1 MNKKAGI
8 ISALAIIIVG
18 LAACLGLVLNKTSKN
33 TVISQAKVT
42 QKNKQKT
49 IKKIKIGLPTIF
61 IHGYGSSYH
70 AEEHMVN
77 AAVQAGVT
85 NSKNV
90 IRADVAS
97 SGQVKLIGSFSKD
110 AKNPIVEV
118 NLEQGYGDAQDVRNV
133 LEALQNKYSFK
144 EVNLVGHSYGNLM
157 VANYINDNYQIK
169 TLPTI
174 NKVVSIA
181 GHYNG
186 WLGEEE
192 ASTSPIKNKKTGE
205 PEKFSSSF
213 KQLLTLRQH
222 YPKQIQVLNMYGD
235 LEDGS
240 KSDGSVAVSS
250 AQSYKYLI
258 NGRAKSYREIEF
270 TGKNAQHS
278 RLHRNSQVDKALI
291 EFLWNK

>member
-33 TVISQAKVT
+33 SMISQAKVS
-42 QKNKQKT
+42 QKNKT

-77 AAVQAGVT
+77 AAVAAGVT
-85 NSKNV
+85 NFKNV

-97 SGQVKLIGSFSKD
+97 SGQVKLIGDFSKD
-110 AKNPIVEV
+110 VENPIVEV

-133 LEALQNKYSFK
+133 LEALQNKYNFK

-186 WLGEEE
+186 WLGEEA
-192 ASTSPIKNKKTGE
+192 ASTSSIKNKKTGE

-213 KQLLTLRQH
+213 KQLLRLRQH
-222 YPKQIQVLNMYGD
+222 YPKQIRVLNMYGD

-258 NGRAKSYREIEF
+258 NGRAKSYQEIEF
-270 TGKNAQHS
+270 TGKSAQHS

>member
-1 MNKKAGI
+1 MNKKLGV
-8 ISALAIIIVG
+8 ISAIAIVIVG
-18 LAACLGLVLNKTSKN
+18 IAAGFGLFLNKNSKGN
-33 TVISQAKVT
+33 TAVSQAKVN
-42 QKNKQKT
+42 QKAKT
-49 IKKIKIGLPTIF
+49 INKTKIGLPTLF

-77 AAVQAGVT
+77 TAVEAGVT
-85 NSKNV
+85 SSKNV

-97 SGQVKLIGSFSKD
+97 SGQVKLIGKISKNTQ
-110 AKNPIVEV
+110 NPIVEV

-133 LEALQNKYSFK
+133 IETLQRQYDFERINF
-144 EVNLVGHSYGNLM
+144 VGHSYGNLM

-186 WLGEEE
+186 WLGEEK
-192 ASTSPIKNKKTGE
+192 ASTSPLKNKRTGE
-205 PEKFSSSF
+205 PETYSSSF
-213 KQLLTLRQH
+213 KQLLGLRQH

-270 TGKNAQHS
+270 TGRSAQHS